1 MNRTAAVLGTKLER
15 TKDYYVQNLRE
26 YIFSLR
32 IKQETVDSMD
42 TMQWIY
48 HHKGET
54 SDAFLVEVLCWKG

>member
-1 MNRTAAVLGTKLER
+1 MR

-32 IKQETVDSMD
+32 IKQETVDSVE
-42 TMQWIY
+42 TAQWIY

-54 SDAFLVEVLCWKG
+54 SDAFLVAVLCLKG

>member
-42 TMQWIY
+42 TMQ
-48 HHKGET
+48 
-54 SDAFLVEVLCWKG
+54 